1 MIIPDYQGVVTTII
15 IKLEARRSKAG
26 KILLPGFNDGG
37 TNSPLEPPEETQPC
51 GHLDFSPLRSILNF

>member
-26 KILLPGFNDGG
+26 K
-37 TNSPLEPPEETQPC
+37 LEDTTPW
-51 GHLDFSPLRSILNF
+51 L